1 MISLISL
8 NKRKKNKKIGNIT
21 QRFRVLPLQGRSPVF
36 KSQCSHK
43 IILIMKEKI
52 YALVAQGVLTKEQ
65 ADAVWNVIWHYDQDD
80 EEILISL
87 SECV

>member
-1 MISLISL
+1 MFES
-8 NKRKKNKKIGNIT
+8 R
-21 QRFRVLPLQGRSPVF
+21 R
-36 KSQCSHK
+36 SHK

-65 ADAVWNVIWHYDQDD
+65 ADAVWDVIWYYDQDD

-87 SECV
+87 SECI